1 MQKRVK
7 INLFLIFTR
16 FCIVML
22 NFYKN
27 KEVGVVVFRANAIK
41 KYLPVL
47 VGCLDGCRVV
57 GRRVGCRGRVGGR
70 VGLVG
75 LFVP

>member
-1 MQKRVK
+1 MQKPK

-16 FCIVML
+16 FCTIML
-22 NFYKN
+22 NFP

-47 VGCLDGCRVV
+47 VVGQRGV
-57 GRRVGCRGRVGGR
+57 GRLGCRGSGGGR
-70 VGLVG
+70 GG
-75 LFVP
+75 RGDLFVP